1 MDITKENVK
10 IIWDDDLEKLIKDE
24 CEISYSYYLLH
35 NLSYIRFSHI
45 NNYINLPVMILSS
58 LTGASSMGSS
68 AIFNNVYISS
78 IVIGL
83 VILLLN
89 SLQAINTYFKFS
101 QLSEAH
107 RIASISFQKV
117 SRYLEIELSLPR
129 KQRSDP
135 KIILK
140 VLKNEIDR
148 LMETSPLIEQVII
161 DKYNKKY
168 KDERASKPAIVNGL
182 KIICINDEDNKSI
195 NSNQKNESFQISE
208 NKTPSKENINIV
220 IDST

>member
-1 MDITKENVK
+1 MDINKDNIK
-10 IIWDDDLEKLIKDE
+10 ISWDNDLEKLIKDE

-45 NNYINLPVMILSS
+45 NNIINLPVMILSS

-68 AIFNNVYISS
+68 ALFNNTFISS

-89 SLQAINTYFKFS
+89 SLQAINTYYKFS

-117 SRYLEIELSLPR
+117 SRFLEIELSLPR

-140 VLKNEIDR
+140 ILKNEIDR
-148 LMETSPLIEQVII
+148 LMETSPIIQQIII

-182 KIICINDEDNKSI
+182 KIITINDEDNEAL
-195 NSNQKNESFQISE
+195 Q
-208 NKTPSKENINIV
+208 NKTDIV
-220 IDST
+220 IDIKN